1 MTEQNAK
8 AEIEKGIG
16 VVRTLLTH
24 PEEALALLGTD
35 RYKALKIRL
44 FFLIGALAGAPL
56 LILVILGF
64 FWLRATIDEN
74 FNNYLRWQMENTK
87 QSIEIFLREKTSGL
101 KFLVSAYSYDQL
113 SNQRTL
119 QEIFA
124 KRKREFSDLVDLGVI
139 DSKGIQRAYAGP
151 YDLLGKDYSS
161 HDWYQK
167 VLVRGVYVS
176 DVFLGYRQIP
186 HFVVAVK
193 QELSDPRG
201 FWIIRATIDIETLT
215 RLVSSATLREGDDA
229 FVINDDGILQT
240 PSRSYGRLLERI
252 KLDMI
257 PERRG
262 FNLVKR
268 QVANAPVTFDY
279 VAIRDSPWILI
290 AEFKSTSYAAMMD
303 LLRRHM
309 AALYLVGGLI
319 LIGIVMNYRTTR
331 MVVNWIHKADRE
343 REEAI
348 SQTEHS
354 AKLAS
359 IGRLAAGVAHEINNP
374 LAIIN
379 EKAGLMKDILEFS
392 EEAASC
398 KEKFLPLILAIS
410 GSVERCRTITHRLLG
425 FARRMDVKIEEINV
439 NDAVQEVIGFLE
451 REILYRNI
459 HLQLNLAEGLPRIE
473 SDRGQ
478 LQQVFLNIINKA
490 IDAVGEGGI
499 ITVTTR
505 VIILPD
511 GRNQLRVIIR
521 DNGQGIPKEVLKHIF
536 EPFYTTKEKGKGTGL
551 GLSLS
556 YGIIQRLG
564 GTIEVESVTGKG
576 TAFTIALPVRIEEGE
591 KPA

>member
-1 MTEQNAK
+1 MLEQHTTTEH
-8 AEIEKGIG
+8 EKGVG
-16 VVRTLLTH
+16 LVRTLLTNPH
-24 PEEALALLGTD
+24 EALTLFGKD

-44 FFLIGALAGAPL
+44 FFLIGALAGIP
-56 LILVILGF
+56 LVILATLGF
-64 FWLRATIDEN
+64 FWLRAALDEN
-74 FNNYLRWQMENTK
+74 FNNYLSWQMENTK
-87 QSIEIFLREKTSGL
+87 QSVEIFLREKTSGL
-101 KFLVSAYSYDQL
+101 RFLVSAYRFDQL
-113 SNQRTL
+113 SDQRTL
-119 QEIFA
+119 QDIFA
-124 KRKREFSDLVDLGVI
+124 KRKKEFSDLVDLGVI

-151 YDLLGKDYSS
+151 YGLLGKDYSS

-167 VLVRGVYVS
+167 ALVRGVYVS

-186 HFVVAVK
+186 HFAIAVK
-193 QELSDPRG
+193 QDLPDRGG

-215 RLVSSATLREGDDA
+215 RLTSSITLKEGDDA
-229 FVINDDGILQT
+229 FIINEDGILQT
-240 PSRSYGRLLERI
+240 PSRFHGRLLERA
-252 KLDMI
+252 KLDFI

-262 FNLVKR
+262 FNLVR
-268 QVANAPVTFDY
+268 QEKGAPITLGY
-279 VAIRDSPWILI
+279 VAINESPWILI
-290 AEFKSTSYAAMMD
+290 TEVKVTSYSAMMD
-303 LLRRHM
+303 LLRRHL
-309 AALYLVGGLI
+309 AALYLVIGLI
-319 LIGIVMNYRTTR
+319 VIGIILNYRTTR
-331 MVVNWIHKADRE
+331 MVVNWIQKADRE

-348 SQTEHS
+348 SHTENS

-374 LAIIN
+374 LGIIN
-379 EKAGLMKDILEFS
+379 EKAGLMKDILELS

-398 KEKFLPLILAIS
+398 REKFQPLIMAIS

-425 FARRMDVKIEEINV
+425 FARRMEVNIEEIDI
-439 NDAVQEVIGFLE
+439 NDAIQEVIGFLE
-451 REILYRNI
+451 REILYRDI

-478 LQQVFLNIINKA
+478 LQQVFLNIINNA

-511 GRNQLRVIIR
+511 GRNQVRVIIR

-564 GTIEVESVTGKG
+564 GTIEVESVAGKG
-576 TAFTIALPVRIEEGE
+576 TAFTIALPVRMEEGE
-591 KPA
+591 KSP

>member
-1 MTEQNAK
+1 
-8 AEIEKGIG
+8 
-16 VVRTLLTH
+16 
-24 PEEALALLGTD
+24 
-35 RYKALKIRL
+35 
-44 FFLIGALAGAPL
+44 
-56 LILVILGF
+56 
-64 FWLRATIDEN
+64 
-74 FNNYLRWQMENTK
+74 
-87 QSIEIFLREKTSGL
+87 
-101 KFLVSAYSYDQL
+101 
-113 SNQRTL
+113 
-119 QEIFA
+119 
-124 KRKREFSDLVDLGVI
+124 
-139 DSKGIQRAYAGP
+139 
-151 YDLLGKDYSS
+151 
-161 HDWYQK
+161 
-167 VLVRGVYVS
+167 VYVS

-215 RLVSSATLREGDDA
+215 RLVSSASLREGDDA

-252 KLDMI
+252 RLDMI

-268 QVANAPVTFDY
+268 QVANAPVTFGY

-478 LQQVFLNIINKA
+478 LQQVFLNIINNA